1 MGTSISKS
9 FNNASK
15 KINQREPK
23 KTAKHNASVCLCPN
37 VKALPAWPFFGW
49 SYLCKRIGSEV
60 KSGGL
65 QKGAGCFCQ
74 LSKAGFVPFPAPPLF
89 KLSKGT
95 SLPVVL
101 SELYLTKSLLPDEG
115 RSEANPSKEIFGQE
129 RGKARSARFG
139 DSIFW
144 RPQFVLDC
152 SVL

>member
-1 MGTSISKS
+1 MAVYRRGQV
-9 FNNASK
+9 ASA
-15 KINQREPK
+15 N
-23 KTAKHNASVCLCPN
+23 
-37 VKALPAWPFFGW
+37 F
-49 SYLCKRIGSEV
+49 
-60 KSGGL
+60 
-65 QKGAGCFCQ
+65 QKLD
-74 LSKAGFVPFPAPPLF
+74 LSLFPHPPLF

-115 RSEANPSKEIFGQE
+115 HSEANPSKGIFGQE